1 MQLLSL
7 IWDNNKM
14 QFIIGEEKKQ
24 FVETVKI

>member
-1 MQLLSL
+1 MQFLSL

-14 QFIIGEEKKQ
+14 QFIIGEEKKK